1 MNKNSKRM
9 EFPGDLALKVLA
21 LTLLCL
27 GFGPQPRNFCMPWVQ
42 PKKKKKKK
50 NKQTSK

>member
-21 LTLLCL
+21 LTFCVWDLVPGL
-27 GFGPQPRNFCMPWVQ
+27 GTSVCHGCSQ
-42 PKKKKKKK
+42 KKKKEKTAK
-50 NKQTSK
+50 